1 MNGKK
6 FVCANLI
13 ACALAA
19 AFLLFLFL
27 YPHFVIRRLT
37 PRLRQGAEEA
47 KTYVLSEEWEE
58 AEHVFSEVWEAFKEK
73 KAFLKMFFNHE
84 DVDELSV
91 AFDTCGAM
99 ISVKEPQALA
109 ELARIANIVQYLY
122 EIEAFRW
129 YSLI

>member
-6 FVCANLI
+6 FVRANGI
-13 ACALAA
+13 ACAAA
-19 AFLLFLFL
+19 AAVLLFLFL
-27 YPHFVIRRLT
+27 FPHFMMRRLS
-37 PRLRQGAEEA
+37 PQLRQGTEEA
-47 KTYVLSEEWEE
+47 KKCVL
-58 AEHVFSEVWEAFKEK
+58 AEDWTGAETEFAQIQDAFLRK

-99 ISVKEPQALA
+99 IAIEEPQALA
-109 ELARIANIVQYLY
+109 ELARIGNIAQYLY

-129 YSLI
+129 YSFI

>member
-6 FVCANLI
+6 FVCANLT

-19 AFLLFLFL
+19 AILLFLFI
-27 YPHFVIRRLT
+27 YPYFVMRRLA
-37 PRLRQGAEEA
+37 PQLQQGAEKA
-47 KTYVLSEEWEE
+47 KMHVLAEEWED
-58 AEHVFSEVWEAFKEK
+58 AERAFSEVWDVFKER

-99 ISVKEPQALA
+99 IAVEEAQALA

-122 EIEAFRW
+122 EIETFRW
-129 YSLI
+129 YGFI